1 MANGTLKVSNIQ
13 TSSGSGT
20 ITIGQ
25 SGETVNIPSGTTVSG
40 AVSNIPAFHAFLNTT
55 QTISDDTVTTVQ
67 FNTESFDTDGAYDT
81 STYRFTPQVAGK
93 YYVYAAINHNPSN
106 STNVQQAGILIRK
119 NGSGITENFFSCGT
133 NKIDSVVVV
142 GSIIVDL
149 NGSSDYVDVAG
160 SQAISVGT
168 NRFTGDSTQSRT
180 YFGAYKIIG
189 A

>member
-1 MANGTLKVSNIQ
+1 MSTLETNLIQPSTGTTLTVG
-13 TSSGSGT
+13 SSGDT
-20 ITIGQ
+20 IT
-25 SGETVNIPSGTTVSG
+25 VPSGATVSG
-40 AVSNIPAFHAFLNTT
+40 AIANTPAFHAFLNTT

-67 FNTESFDTDGAYDT
+67 FNTESFDTDSAYDT
-81 STYRFTPQVAGK
+81 SNYRFTPQTAGK
-93 YYVYAAINHNPSN
+93 YYVYAAINHNPSS

-133 NKIDSVVVV
+133 NQIDSVVVV

-160 SQAISVGT
+160 SQAISSGT